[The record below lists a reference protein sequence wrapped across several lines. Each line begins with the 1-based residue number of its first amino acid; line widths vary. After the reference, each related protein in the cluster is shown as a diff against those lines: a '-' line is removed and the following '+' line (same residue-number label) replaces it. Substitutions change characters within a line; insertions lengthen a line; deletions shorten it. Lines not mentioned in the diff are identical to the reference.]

1 MFYYMQIYVSEGINI
16 NKTNHLFE
24 CKIDHYRYSF
34 KIQFTCQID
43 ICECWYNMLEKAMNF
58 REVAILLV
66 QRNRY
71 RIYFSELSKD
81 DAIDMIKKLD

>member
-1 MFYYMQIYVSEGINI
+1 MLDIEKYLFLILIRSVTIIINHNDHCIQMLYYKQIYVSEGINI

-43 ICECWYNMLEKAMNF
+43 ICEC
-58 REVAILLV
+58 
-66 QRNRY
+66 
-71 RIYFSELSKD
+71 
-81 DAIDMIKKLD
+81 